1 MDIEFNGLIVVLPFS
16 PTVDHYICQNT
27 HNVVITSFKFL
38 WKIFCCSMCMH
49 HNLPSTKP
57 QSKMHYRTNDNRTNN
72 YRKNNDRTIN
82 NRTTPQG
89 KMQNRKILASWR
101 RESGMRIYVTGCCV
115 NQQNTLQPLCRFI
128 RQGNGENQICQTPP
142 SLPNSI

>member
-1 MDIEFNGLIVVLPFS
+1 
-16 PTVDHYICQNT
+16 
-27 HNVVITSFKFL
+27 
-38 WKIFCCSMCMH
+38 MCMH

-101 RESGMRIYVTGCCV
+101 RESGMR
-115 NQQNTLQPLCRFI
+115 FM
-128 RQGNGENQICQTPP
+128 
-142 SLPNSI
+142 